1 VNATFFDGV
10 DILTQ
15 DELDRL
21 PFGVIQLNPLG
32 RILRYNRAESELAGM
47 EPDRVVGL
55 NFFTEVAPCTR
66 VQRFYGAF
74 LEGVAAGELNEIF
87 PYEFE
92 FRDGRRKDVVI
103 SMFYSS
109 TSASVWLVVER
120 P

>member
-1 VNATFFDGV
+1 MSAAFFDSADV
-10 DILTQ
+10 LTE

-21 PFGVIQLNPLG
+21 
-32 RILRYNRAESELAGM
+32 
-47 EPDRVVGL
+47 
-55 NFFTEVAPCTR
+55 
-66 VQRFYGAF
+66 
-74 LEGVAAGELNEIF
+74 F

-109 TSASVWLVVER
+109 ASDSVWVLVER